1 MIALDTTAKIG
12 KSPKKPQVELRE
24 DSEESEQ
31 DSDGDAMESEAQE
44 LESADKGYGESD
56 RESEGDESDTGKTQG
71 NPGWADAMQKVLKT
85 KKPKR
90 KKTIV
95 LSKAK
100 RLCDVVK
107 KEEVNDLTFEIDVKE
122 EIKTETEDADTKDNI
137 EKVDEKHLKERR
149 KDHLGIRVKPSIA
162 DRERERMLQKIAT
175 KGVIQLFNAVR
186 QQQGEINKKLSEAGP
201 LERKREKVLKE
212 IDKCAFLDILMGGS
226 KSIPVDNNV
235 KNETQDTV
243 KVKEKK
249 DKETWN
255 VLRDDFVMG
264 TKLKD
269 WDRKNADDD
278 SSAPEEMDSDN

>member
-1 MIALDTTAKIG
+1 
-12 KSPKKPQVELRE
+12 
-24 DSEESEQ
+24 
-31 DSDGDAMESEAQE
+31 MESEAQE

-175 KGVIQLFNAVR
+175 K
-186 QQQGEINKKLSEAGP
+186 
-201 LERKREKVLKE
+201 
-212 IDKCAFLDILMGGS
+212 
-226 KSIPVDNNV
+226 
-235 KNETQDTV
+235 
-243 KVKEKK
+243 
-249 DKETWN
+249 
-255 VLRDDFVMG
+255 
-264 TKLKD
+264 
-269 WDRKNADDD
+269 
-278 SSAPEEMDSDN
+278 